1 MRNLDPSV
9 LDMDY
14 AAEADRIATRLR
26 HIVARDLHR
35 RGLVV
40 AISGGI
46 DSTTCAALA
55 VRALGPERVFC
66 LILPERD
73 SSDDS
78 AVRAGLLARHLGVR
92 VHTQDIAPA
101 LAAIGCY
108 QARDEAVRQVSDSDH
123 RGMVCTKTTS
133 CPASL
138 RVFTV
143 EASPFLRAPS
153 FASSSVDDSGTWT
166 A

>member
-1 MRNLDPSV
+1 MRISDWSSDV
-9 LDMDY
+9 CSS
-14 AAEADRIATRLR
+14 DRIAQRLR
-26 HIVARDLHR
+26 RIVARDLHR

-78 AVRAGLLARHLGVR
+78 AVRATLLAQHLGVR
-92 VHTQDIAPA
+92 VHTLDIAPA
-101 LAAIGCY
+101 LASLGCHD
-108 QARDEAVRQVSDSDH
+108 ARDVSVR
-123 RGMVCTKTTS
+123 
-133 CPASL
+133 
-138 RVFTV
+138 TV
-143 EASPFLRAPS
+143 VPG
-153 FASSSVDDSGTWT
+153 SGGGWKLKI
-166 A
+166 AC